1 MRRPWSSAG
10 STSWKPCPSSSQLL
24 CYFGIALLE
33 TYLTTLHSLC
43 RVSSMSKDVPRLTE
57 QTLKALGA
65 LVGNPS
71 EELSG
76 AEIAKRTKQQ
86 SGTLYPILMRLERA
100 AWLESRWED
109 GDPREMGRP
118 RRRLYRV
125 TMLGESAF
133 KEALREISQVSGGIA
148 WANL

>member
-1 MRRPWSSAG
+1 
-10 STSWKPCPSSSQLL
+10 
-24 CYFGIALLE
+24 
-33 TYLTTLHSLC
+33 
-43 RVSSMSKDVPRLTE
+43 MSKDVPRLTE